1 VDIVYKTWVP
11 RNCPTHKMNNGQSRA
26 HQSNHRAQPHFLNP
40 GVAHLSSIQWISE
53 ALRVRIIIVPER
65 PDLMVLT
72 IPGPAE
78 RSIHLGNNDSH
89 YVWLRSLE

>member
-1 VDIVYKTWVP
+1 MST
-11 RNCPTHKMNNGQSRA
+11 
-26 HQSNHRAQPHFLNP
+26 
-40 GVAHLSSIQWISE
+40 IQWISE
-53 ALRVRIIIVPER
+53 ALHVRIIIVPER

-78 RSIHLGNNDSH
+78 RSIHLGNNDTH